1 MFCEDVF
8 GNGGLGDV
16 GPVKVVH
23 AVRPY
28 GSALQLE
35 VVRLGIEREV
45 PVKCQQLP
53 SCWNAVA
60 LPLDFDVVFNFV
72 DQNAD
77 PIPSHVLALVVEI
90 EVLVLYFGDVELARV
105 GSGFWR

>member
-1 MFCEDVF
+1 MR
-8 GNGGLGDV
+8 
-16 GPVKVVH
+16 H
-23 AVRPY
+23 Y
-28 GSALQLE
+28 H
-35 VVRLGIEREV
+35 
-45 PVKCQQLP
+45 
-53 SCWNAVA
+53 

-90 EVLVLYFGDVELARV
+90 EVLVLYFGDVELARG